1 MLDVTPL
8 AESSINPTIL
18 LYLNL
23 PPKALMSDEF
33 EYVVKARVTLLSN
46 SVASDVALV
55 L

>member
-1 MLDVTPL
+1 MLEVTPL

-23 PPKALMSDEF
+23 PPKALISDEL
-33 EYVVKARVTLLSN
+33 EYVVNVLVTELSN
-46 SVASDVALV
+46 SVASDVAFV